1 MRTPPEAYLIFRE
14 ELKKAEIEKLRLQ
27 AEYQE
32 KVRSMDQELAYL
44 KEQITSQQSM
54 MKTTIDY
61 ATRLEEELDE
71 LRQQIGRDKKNANSN
86 YH

>member
-27 AEYQE
+27 TEYQA
-32 KVRSMDQELAYL
+32 KIQAMNQELTYL
-44 KEQITSQQSM
+44 KEQISSQQSM

-61 ATRLEEELDE
+61 ATRLEEEMGE
-71 LRQQIGRDKKNANSN
+71 LQQQIHHDKKKANNS
-86 YH
+86 HH